1 MEIPGVLV
9 LLEQLRLLGLPSY
22 RDVGTNQ
29 VSGFVDI
36 FIKAYSNIQKMLLQ
50 Q

>member
-22 RDVGTNQ
+22 ADVGTNQ
-29 VSGFVDI
+29 VSNLVDI
-36 FIKAYSNIQKMLLQ
+36 LKKAYSNIQTILLQ